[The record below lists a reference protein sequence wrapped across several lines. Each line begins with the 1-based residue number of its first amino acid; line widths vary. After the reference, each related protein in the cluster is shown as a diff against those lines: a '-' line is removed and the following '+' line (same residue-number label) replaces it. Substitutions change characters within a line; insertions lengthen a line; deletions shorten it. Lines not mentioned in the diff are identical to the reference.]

1 VSIVAKET
9 TSNTCSSDWQRR
21 YLHAV
26 RILAGFEFIL
36 ILATWPLWWRNGAFP
51 AIPLVDSLALPL
63 FADRTVVC
71 ILLATCALIAG
82 ASGIGQ
88 WDKTVRTVSLVAAL
102 VLCVTSQQRV
112 QAWHWLFV
120 LGLSTSLFRPEHGMP
135 LLRSI
140 LASVYVC
147 SALSRLA
154 PTAHQGMSAVIVD
167 QLLVMSGIRMPMS
180 DAGLPEL
187 LCQALNIGE
196 FIVGVMLIWPGL
208 RGWGI
213 LCAMALHVTLLVA
226 LGPFGLR
233 HNNAV
238 LIWNLCCF
246 CVIPV
251 AFSGPVADVSSG
263 VTGQCRF
270 YQAAT
275 LLVWLFPLSG
285 LIGVADNWPA
295 WQLYSTRPESW
306 TLKIREADIRD
317 LDEDIRPYV
326 SAPAPLEDWA
336 VVRLDRW
343 SLAATHSP
351 LYPEDRFQC
360 KLIRLVLATLP
371 DGAEFCV
378 EISEPKRWFWWNR
391 NHRTLTARDELNA
404 D

>member
-1 VSIVAKET
+1 M
-9 TSNTCSSDWQRR
+9 NTFSSDWQRR
-21 YLHAV
+21 NLHAV
-26 RILAGFEFIL
+26 RILAGFEIVL
-36 ILATWPLWWRNGAFP
+36 ILATWPLWWRQGKFP
-51 AIPLVDSLALPL
+51 TIPLVDSLALPL
-63 FADRTVVC
+63 FADQTVVC
-71 ILLATCALIAG
+71 VFLATCALITG
-82 ASGIGQ
+82 RSGIRQ
-88 WDKTVRTVSLVAAL
+88 WDKTVRVVSLVAAL

-135 LLRSI
+135 LLRSV

-147 SALSRLA
+147 SGLSRMA

-167 QLLVMSGIRMPMS
+167 QLLVMFGIRIPMNGE
-180 DAGLPEL
+180 GLPEL
-187 LCQALNIGE
+187 LCHVLNIGE
-196 FIVGVMLIWPGL
+196 LIVGVMLIWPGS
-208 RGWGI
+208 RRWGI
-213 LCAMALHVTLLVA
+213 LSAMALHVTLLVA

-251 AFSGPVADVSSG
+251 AFSGPVSDVNSSAARP
-263 VTGQCRF
+263 CRF
-270 YQAAT
+270 YQVAT

-343 SLAATHSP
+343 SLAATQSP

-360 KLIRLVLATLP
+360 KLIRQVLATLP
-371 DGAEFCV
+371 DGAEFRV
-378 EISEPKRWFWWNR
+378 EISEPKRWFWWTR
-391 NHRTLTARDELNA
+391 NYRALTASAELNSE
-404 D
+404 